1 MSADLDGL
9 SVPFDE
15 LPSADLVVDRV
26 YRGGSQGSVADDPL
40 SKLLPVGNQGG
51 FRYWG
56 KRDTPRLVVLY
67 TSGVEPDWPDV
78 LDPATGA
85 FTYFGDNRH
94 PGKELHDSSR
104 GGNVILRRTFDFAS
118 SAATRAQV
126 PPYFLFAKAGRGRD
140 VLFRGVLAP
149 GAAAWL
155 RMRTWSR
162 SGAAARGS
170 DSRTIE
176 PRSPCWT

>member
-1 MSADLDGL
+1 MAADLDGP
-9 SVPFDE
+9 SVPFEE
-15 LPSADLVVDRV
+15 LSSADLVVDRV
-26 YRGGSQGSVADDPL
+26 YRGGALGSVADDPL

-56 KRDTPRLVVLY
+56 KRDAPRLVVLY
-67 TSGVEPDWPDV
+67 TSGAEADWPDA
-78 LDPATGA
+78 LDPATGT

-118 SAATRAQV
+118 GAEARAQV

-140 VLFRGVLAP
+140 VIFRGVLAP
-149 GAAAWL
+149 RPVSQGPSLGIKGVVMMPIVMAAL
-155 RMRTWSR
+155 
-162 SGAAARGS
+162 
-170 DSRTIE
+170 
-176 PRSPCWT
+176 

>member
-26 YRGGSQGSVADDPL
+26 YRGGSRGSVADDPL

-56 KRDTPRLVVLY
+56 KRDAPRLVVLY

-78 LDPATGA
+78 LDPASGA

-118 SAATRAQV
+118 SAGPR
-126 PPYFLFAKAGRGRD
+126 
-140 VLFRGVLAP
+140 P
-149 GAAAWL
+149 GAAILAL
-155 RMRTWSR
+155 REGGQGPRRLVSWGPGPRCGRPSR
-162 SGAAARGS
+162 G
-170 DSRTIE
+170 
-176 PRSPCWT
+176 